1 MAGVLQY
8 SALGSILFNT
18 FINDLNARVERTIS
32 KFGDDTKLGSAVG
45 CIDGQEALKI
55 DLGRLEFWA
64 MINEMKIFK
73 SKCWILHVG

>member
-1 MAGVLQY
+1 MAGVLQC
-8 SALGSILFNT
+8 SALGPILFNT

-45 CIDGQEALKI
+45 CIEGQEALKI

-64 MINEMKIFK
+64 VINGMKINK